1 MLIGLWI
8 RDVVLIEALDLSIG
22 PGLTVL
28 TGETGAGKSII
39 LDAMGLAVGARAD
52 AGLVRHGAAQAAASA
67 VFAPAPDHPVWDL
80 LEEKGLS
87 YARDEDLVLRRT
99 LSADGRSRAFV
110 NDQATGVGVLKE
122 VGEALLEVHG
132 QHETVGLLDARTHR
146 PMLDAFGGL
155 EAKAAKVAEGWRGWR
170 EAKEAVAALRDE
182 VARAAAETEEL
193 TLRLTEL
200 DRLDPREGEETE
212 LAEERAVLGA
222 AEKAL
227 TDISGAR
234 EVFEGLTGRVAGAV
248 RALDR
253 ARERA
258 LLAGATEAG
267 TAVKRLAEA
276 SAALDRTL
284 IEAAEAEAA
293 IDAAAEAFAF
303 EPDRLEKAEERLFDL
318 RGLARKLHVPV
329 EDLPTLRA
337 RFAERLQAVEGSED
351 ALKAAEAALA
361 AARAFDFEP
370 DRLEKTE
377 ERLFALRAMARK
389 LGVAVELLPARRTD
403 IAASLAAMENADAAL
418 AQADAR
424 AAASRAAYLA
434 AAAELSAARRA
445 AGDKLAKAVM
455 GELAPLKLDKAR
467 FQVAVT
473 PLAEDKAGPTG
484 LDRVAFEIATLPGA
498 PFADLGAIAS
508 GGELARFALA
518 LKAALAG
525 RGPGPQPLM
534 IFDEVDQGVGGA
546 VADAV
551 GLRLKRLAGE
561 GQVLVVTHSPQ
572 VAARADAHWRIAK
585 AGEGARVRTL
595 VEDLPAADREEEI
608 ARMLAGAEITDA
620 ARAAA
625 RALIGA

>member
-39 LDAMGLAVGARAD
+39 LDALGLAVGARAD
-52 AGLVRHGAAQAAASA
+52 AGLVRRGAAQAAASA
-67 VFAPAPDHPVWDL
+67 VFAPSPNHPVWDL
-80 LEEKGLS
+80 LEDKGLS

-155 EAKAAKVAEGWRGWR
+155 EGHGRAVAEAWRGWR
-170 EAKEAVAALRDE
+170 AARETVETLRAE
-182 VARAAAETEEL
+182 VIRADAETEEL
-193 TLRLTEL
+193 TVRLAEL
-200 DRLDPREGEETE
+200 DRMDPREGEETE
-212 LAEERAVLGA
+212 LAEERAILGA
-222 AEKAL
+222 SEKAL
-227 TDISGAR
+227 ADIAAAR
-234 EVFEGLTGRVAGAV
+234 EVFDGLLARVAGAA
-248 RALDR
+248 RALSR
-253 ARERA
+253 AHERA
-258 LLAGATEAG
+258 LLAGAAETG
-267 TAVKRLAEA
+267 GAVTRLTDA
-276 SAALDRTL
+276 SAAVERML

-293 IDAAAEAFAF
+293 IEAAALAFDF

-318 RGLARKLHVPV
+318 RGLARKLQVSV
-329 EDLPTLRA
+329 EELPALRV
-337 RFAERLQAVEGSED
+337 RFAERLRAVETSEG
-351 ALKAAEAALA
+351 ALRAAEAALA
-361 AARAFDFEP
+361 AAREAY
-370 DRLEKTE
+370 
-377 ERLFALRAMARK
+377 
-389 LGVAVELLPARRTD
+389 
-403 IAASLAAMENADAAL
+403 L
-418 AQADAR
+418 AQAGK
-424 AAASRAAYLA
+424 LT
-434 AAAELSAARRA
+434 AARTA
-445 AGDKLAKAVM
+445 AGERLAKAVM
-455 GELAPLKLDKAR
+455 AELAPLKLDKAR

-473 PLAEDKAGPTG
+473 AQAEDKAGPTG
-484 LDRVAFEIATLPGA
+484 LDRVAFEIATNPGA
-498 PFADLGAIAS
+498 PFGDLGAIAS

-525 RGPGPQPLM
+525 RSGGPQPLM

-551 GLRLKRLAGE
+551 GLRLKRLAADA
-561 GQVLVVTHSPQ
+561 QVLVVTHSPQ
-572 VAARADAHWRIAK
+572 VAARAGAHWRIAK
-585 AGEGARVRTL
+585 AGEGDRLRTA
-595 VEDLPAADREEEI
+595 VETLSATEREEEI

>member
-39 LDAMGLAVGARAD
+39 LDALGLAVGARAE
-52 AGLVRHGAAQAAASA
+52 AGLVRRGAAQAAASA
-67 VFAPAPDHPVWDL
+67 VFAPAPTHPVWDL

-146 PMLDAFGGL
+146 PLLDAFGGIDTRP
-155 EAKAAKVAEGWRGWR
+155 VAERWKGWR
-170 EAKEAVAALRDE
+170 EAREAVETLRAE
-182 VARAAAETEEL
+182 VARADAETEEL
-193 TLRLTEL
+193 TLRLAEL

-212 LAEERAVLGA
+212 LAEERAILGA
-222 AEKAL
+222 SEKAL
-227 TDISGAR
+227 SDIAAAR
-234 EVFEGLTGRVAGAV
+234 EVFEGLSARVAGAV
-248 RALDR
+248 RALSR
-253 ARERA
+253 AHERA
-258 LLAGATEAG
+258 LLAGAAETGA
-267 TAVKRLAEA
+267 AVKRLTEA
-276 SAALDRTL
+276 GAALDRVL
-284 IEAAEAEAA
+284 IEAGEAEAA
-293 IDAAAEAFAF
+293 VDAAAQAFDF

-329 EDLPTLRA
+329 EELPTLRT
-337 RFAERLQAVEGSED
+337 RFAERLRAVETSGD
-351 ALKAAEAALA
+351 ALKAAQAALA
-361 AARAFDFEP
+361 AAREAYLSEAGKLTAARTAAGQ
-370 DRLEKTE
+370 RL
-377 ERLFALRAMARK
+377 
-389 LGVAVELLPARRTD
+389 
-403 IAASLAAMENADAAL
+403 ADAVM
-418 AQADAR
+418 
-424 AAASRAAYLA
+424 
-434 AAAELSAARRA
+434 AELT
-445 AGDKLAKAVM
+445 
-455 GELAPLKLDKAR
+455 PLKLDKAR
-467 FQVAVT
+467 FRVT
-473 PLAEDKAGPTG
+473 VSAQPEDKAGATG
-484 LDRVAFEIATLPGA
+484 LDRVAFEIATNPGA
-498 PFADLGAIAS
+498 PFGDLGAIAS

-525 RGPGPQPLM
+525 RSGGPQPLM

-551 GLRLKRLAGE
+551 GLRLKRLARDA
-561 GQVLVVTHSPQ
+561 QVLVVTHSPQ
-572 VAARADAHWRIAK
+572 VAARGDAHWRIAK
-585 AGEGARVRTL
+585 AGEGERLRTTL
-595 VEDLPAADREEEI
+595 EDLSAAEREEEI

-625 RALIGA
+625 RALMT